1 MGKRSL
7 DVSNAVPVKRKKKAQ
22 PDNEVSHLYPPTSEV
37 IVVYSKFSSSLVE
50 VRVVATIRV

>member
-37 IVVYSKFSSSLVE
+37 IVVASFPLF
-50 VRVVATIRV
+50 